1 MDGGEINVPNCMRLN
16 EDSVHTGTLGFDSSW
31 YIYTADNK
39 DAYVNFV
46 GISDDIKVTDMLYG
60 CYALADEG
68 KNFDEELN
76 AIKDRYNEI
85 IDGLKLDLND
95 ERRRGRLIQILHRAQ
110 HIFGY
115 LPREVQQHVAAKMRI
130 PESAVSGVVSFYNYF
145 TTKPKGKYVV
155 NVCLGTACYVKG
167 SETVL
172 REIERYLGV
181 QADTNPTADGLFSI
195 SALRCVGACG
205 LAPVMMVNDKVYG
218 KVTPAKAVEI
228 IKEYQA
234 KG

>member
-1 MDGGEINVPNCMRLN
+1 MSEPTTTAPEKKGAACCGCKSLSSAAEAKFAELDAFI
-16 EDSVHTGTLGFDSSW
+16 DSLG
-31 YIYTADNK
+31 
-39 DAYVNFV
+39 
-46 GISDDIKVTDMLYG
+46 
-60 CYALADEG
+60 
-68 KNFDEELN
+68 
-76 AIKDRYNEI
+76 
-85 IDGLKLDLND
+85 LDLDD

-110 HIFGY
+110 HLFGY
-115 LPREVQQHVAAKMRI
+115 LPREVQQHVAQKMAI

-172 REIERYLGV
+172 REIERHLGV
-181 QADTNPTADGLFSI
+181 EADTNPTPDGLFSV

-205 LAPVMMVNDKVYG
+205 LAPVMMVGDKVYG
-218 KVTPAKAVEI
+218 KMTPAKAVSI
-228 IKEYQA
+228 LKEYQA